1 MKNLCV
7 FCGSKSGASATI
19 YVEAA
24 WRFGAE
30 MAARGCSLV
39 YGGGATGLMGAVA
52 DGVIKNGGTAIGV
65 IPNSLFPPSFL
76 RNDLTELHWVSS
88 MSARKEL
95 MVKLSQG
102 FAVLPGGLGTL
113 DELFE
118 VWTNRQIGVHSYPIG
133 ILNTAKY
140 FDGLI
145 EAIKNLNQKGF
156 VGSEHMELVTVYATP
171 RDLLDGL
178 LSP

>member
-1 MKNLCV
+1 
-7 FCGSKSGASATI
+7 
-19 YVEAA
+19 
-24 WRFGAE
+24 
-30 MAARGCSLV
+30 
-39 YGGGATGLMGAVA
+39 
-52 DGVIKNGGTAIGV
+52 
-65 IPNSLFPPSFL
+65 
-76 RNDLTELHWVSS
+76 

-140 FDGLI
+140 FDRLI
-145 EAIKNLNQKGF
+145 GAIQNLNQEGV
-156 VGSEHMELVTVYATP
+156 VGSAHMELVTVYATP